1 MGFWKNIFSRKKS
14 RKPQEESWEQLEYVR
29 DQVNFVDGEQRRRY
43 ITGCLEQIAEASKEV
58 NLLTGEYAL
67 VTTYLTDMEEIE
79 ALPPEEREEVD
90 RIAGK
95 LLLLDRERKVY
106 RSKKNRMSDS
116 EYNALRRQEDQIEEG
131 IRKLEEGENYRNLI
145 RQDLQR
151 LNGERHAYEFRRT
164 ELENLMNNQRGMS
177 VIFLIALCVC
187 VLMLVILQF
196 AFAMNTRAGYFVS
209 VTAAAVALTVLCV
222 KYMDASRECARVE
235 RAVNRLIQ
243 LQNTVK
249 IRYVNN
255 TRLLEYYYM
264 KYNTDSSA
272 RLRQRWELYQREKEE
287 RKQFA
292 EAEAKL
298 DYYMEALKKQLSR
311 FRVSDPGRWTSQPG
325 ALLDKREMVE
335 IRHNL
340 ILRRQALREQM
351 DYNRSLA
358 ETAHNEIM
366 SVAEEY
372 PDYAREIMAMVD
384 QYES

>member
-1 MGFWKNIFSRKKS
+1 M
-14 RKPQEESWEQLEYVR
+14 EYVR
-29 DQVNFVDGEQRRRY
+29 DQVNFADGEQRRRY

-79 ALPPEEREEVD
+79 ALPREEREEVD

-95 LLLLDRERKVY
+95 LLLLDRERKAY

-116 EYNALRRQEDQIEEG
+116 EYNTLRRQEDQVEEG
-131 IRKLEEGENYRNLI
+131 ICKLQEGENYRNLI

-151 LNGERHAYEFRRT
+151 LNGERHAYEYRRT

-235 RAVNRLIQ
+235 KALNRLIQ

-272 RLRQRWELYQREKEE
+272 RLRQRWELYLKEKEE

-340 ILRRQALREQM
+340 ILRRQALRDQM
-351 DYNRSLA
+351 DYNKSLS

-366 SVAEEY
+366 SVAGEY